1 MKGEGHH
8 VSHLHQAL
16 AESIEF
22 AVDFPPGMLVTL
34 VHAEMTGD
42 GRFAKGVV
50 SVLPESE
57 NGRAIRMLQNA
68 GPEIKAALNKRLRL
82 RRMPAFQWDL
92 DHTEVKAAEIEK
104 VMNEL
109 KKKGDL

>member
-8 VSHLHQAL
+8 ASHLHQAL

-34 VHAEMTGD
+34 VHAEITGD
-42 GRFAKGVV
+42 ARYAKGVV

-57 NGRAIRMLQNA
+57 SERAIRMLQNA
-68 GPEIKAALNKRLRL
+68 APEIKAALNKRLRL
-82 RRMPAFQWDL
+82 RRLPAIQWDL